1 MVGGSNSETRFPYK
15 LLLDDA
21 QYSRTRQ
28 AFPNTS
34 SATIKFSLS
43 QLSKMVQSGEFL
55 GRVLG
60 PLLKTGLLYLEMY
73 LNFKPSGF
81 LIPPHPTTNFEIE
94 NYNQK
99 RG

>member
-1 MVGGSNSETRFPYK
+1 
-15 LLLDDA
+15 
-21 QYSRTRQ
+21 
-28 AFPNTS
+28 
-34 SATIKFSLS
+34 
-43 QLSKMVQSGEFL
+43 MVQSGEFL